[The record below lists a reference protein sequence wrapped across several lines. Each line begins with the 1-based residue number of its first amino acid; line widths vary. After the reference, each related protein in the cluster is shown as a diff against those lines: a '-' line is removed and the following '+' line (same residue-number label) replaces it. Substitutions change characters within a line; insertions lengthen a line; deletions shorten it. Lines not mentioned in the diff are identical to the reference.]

1 MIALDT
7 AFSANGPL
15 AGVIAHYRPRNQ
27 QVEMASQV
35 EAALHSRSVAVLEA
49 GTGTGKTLAYL
60 VPAMLCGGK
69 TIISTG
75 TKTLQDQLFHRDIP
89 AVREALGVPVS
100 IALLKGRANYVCHYH
115 LERGLAD
122 ARLTSREVASHLRQ
136 IAQFAAVDDSGDRM
150 ALKTV
155 PEDSPAWAYAVSS
168 RDNCLGGDCP
178 HHRDC
183 FVLKARKRALE
194 ADIVVINHHL
204 FFADVWL
211 KDEGAGELLPAA
223 NAVIF
228 DEAHQLPEVASLFFG
243 ESLTTGMLLEL
254 ARDVR
259 EEADQAAGDFLQLN
273 QAATDFEQA
282 VRPLRLLFNAAQQRM
297 PARRAETQPGF
308 GPALNELQT
317 RLARLHQLLES
328 QAERS
333 EGLKN
338 CLDRAELALAR
349 LERWLGPDD
358 EASIRWLEV
367 GSHAVMLHVTPL
379 NVSELFSRQLE
390 GGARGWL
397 FTSATLAVRGD
408 FSHFLHELGLEGAET
423 GYWDSP
429 FDYDRQAL
437 LYVPQT
443 MPDPNAPEYTRAVV
457 EAAWPLIEASG
468 GRAFL
473 LFTSLR
479 AMNEAHG
486 LLQTKMAE
494 AGCHFPLL
502 LQGEKSRTELL
513 FEFRDL
519 GNAVLLGSQTFW
531 EGIDVAGE
539 ALSLVVIDRLPFQP
553 PDDPVLAAR
562 IDALKRAGKNAF
574 FDYQLPHA
582 IINLKQGAGRL
593 IRRESDRGVLMIC
606 DTRLVDKPYGRRIW
620 QALPPMRRSRNLADA
635 LAFFATEPALAEPV

>member
-1 MIALDT
+1 
-7 AFSANGPL
+7 
-15 AGVIAHYRPRNQ
+15 
-27 QVEMASQV
+27 MARRV

-75 TKTLQDQLFHRDIP
+75 TKTLQDQLYHRDIP
-89 AVREALGVPVS
+89 AVREALNVPVS
-100 IALLKGRANYVCHYH
+100 VALLKGRANYVCHYH

-122 ARLTSREVASHLRQ
+122 ARLSSREVAGHLRQ
-136 IAQFAAVDDSGDRM
+136 IARFAAVDDSGDRM

-178 HHRDC
+178 YHRDC

-228 DEAHQLPEVASLFFG
+228 DEAHQLPETASLFFG

-273 QAATDFEQA
+273 QAATDFDQA
-282 VRPLRLLFNAAQQRM
+282 VRPLRLQFNAAQQRL
-297 PARRAETQPGF
+297 PAARALSQPGF
-308 GPALNELQT
+308 AAALGELQT
-317 RLARLHQLLES
+317 RLDRLRALLEA

-338 CLDRAELALAR
+338 CLERATQCLERLAR
-349 LERWLGPDD
+349 WRGPDD
-358 EASIRWLEV
+358 ESCIRWLEV
-367 GSHAVMLHVTPL
+367 GTHAVMLHVTPL
-379 NVSELFSRQLE
+379 DVSELFSRQVE
-390 GGARGWL
+390 DGARGWL

-408 FSHFLHELGLEGAET
+408 FSHFLDQLGLTGAET
-423 GYWDSP
+423 GCWDSP
-429 FDYDRQAL
+429 FDYDGQAL
-437 LYVPQT
+437 LYVPQA
-443 MPDPNAPEYTRAVV
+443 MPDPNTPEYTRAVV
-457 EAAWPLIEASG
+457 EAAWPVLEASG

-486 LLQTKMAE
+486 LLQAKMAE
-494 AGCHFPLL
+494 ADRQFPLL
-502 LQGEKSRTELL
+502 LQGAKSRTELL
-513 FEFRDL
+513 TEFRAL

-562 IDALKRAGKNAF
+562 IDAMKRAGKNAF

-620 QALPPMRRSRNLADA
+620 QALPPMRRSRKLADV
-635 LAFFATEPALAEPV
+635 LAFFQTEPALAEPV